1 MKQQALYMNW
11 HTDKNTN
18 LPEIEFWNGFEYS
31 LREDR
36 IPFNKILNE
45 CRKEEDSNA
54 FDAKAIQLC

>member
-1 MKQQALYMNW
+1 MNW
-11 HTDKNTN
+11 HTDKNIN

-45 CRKEEDSNA
+45 CRKEEYSNA